1 MNRGVFAPSA
11 VFCVSGLSVKFHG
24 LKLIPVSTVKKLE
37 PFDPEHPNDF
47 RVVYETPHGIERT
60 HMSVDT
66 EQSAM
71 QWRRAFEGALFR
83 HAHSMWK
90 SQHAEEMGLEPSSA
104 TDDQWTMMRACVPL
118 DRIRVSG
125 MQDYHSFVTLLGLEI
140 DLRDVEK
147 VDFSPENDLDT
158 DHAGHQ
164 VADKPPVP
172 SHDLKRTESPAVISP
187 TASARAPPMSPT
199 ASQSGG
205 RFPCRQTSDF
215 FSRATA
221 KSPTA
226 STTQAGRS
234 SPSRNPSQMST
245 KSTDT
250 DTPSKR
256 FSLRDK
262 LDKVLTPTSRDPSPS
277 GTPKP
282 SAGPQWLDSTI
293 PGPLAKA
300 GGVSSGKPED
310 WNESGPESEYSF
322 NVAVQQEQTWFV
334 GSLQAAIA
342 DSKTRRYKEGAKRPK
357 MVLNVAGYDCL
368 KTDEDLD
375 HTIERHVSH
384 SSDSGE
390 EHSPEEM
397 EDGPDISRPSTLR
410 VKAARKAEKASM
422 AAKIF
427 GLNEEDGIWRKLIYM
442 SDV

>member
-1 MNRGVFAPSA
+1 
-11 VFCVSGLSVKFHG
+11 
-24 LKLIPVSTVKKLE
+24 VSTVKKLE

-47 RVVYETPHGIERT
+47 RVVYETPHGIEQT

-83 HAHSMWK
+83 HAHAMWK
-90 SQHAEEMGLEPSSA
+90 SQHAKKMGVESTS

-147 VDFSPENDLDT
+147 VDFSPENDLAT
-158 DHAGHQ
+158 DHDGHQ
-164 VADKPPVP
+164 VSDKPPTP
-172 SHDLKRTESPAVISP
+172 LHDLKRTASPAVVSP
-187 TASARAPPMSPT
+187 TSSARAPLMSPS
-199 ASQSGG
+199 ASETG
-205 RFPCRQTSDF
+205 RRSPCRRTSDF
-215 FSRATA
+215 ITRATA
-221 KSPTA
+221 KSPAT
-226 STTQAGRS
+226 STSQVGRS

-245 KSTDT
+245 QSADT
-250 DTPSKR
+250 ATGNDTPTKR

-262 LDKVLTPTSRDPSPS
+262 LDRVLTPGSREPSPS
-277 GTPKP
+277 GIHKA

-334 GSLQAAIA
+334 GSLQTAIA
-342 DSKTRRYKEGAKRPK
+342 EAKTRRYKEGAKRPK

-375 HTIERHVSH
+375 HTIERHISH
-384 SSDSGE
+384 SSDSGD

-397 EDGPDISRPSTLR
+397 EDGPEISRPSTLR

-427 GLNEEDGIWRKLIYM
+427 GLNEEDGIWRKLLYM
-442 SDV
+442 CD